1 MISLINFPALL
12 PSHIT
17 ERHLTLKNT
26 IMKTLI
32 TFITLILVVATGLL
46 SYSLFRQEEY
56 NFSSLFTITS
66 YLSIV
71 LGIYVVGSKKRVS
84 NQ

>member
-1 MISLINFPALL
+1 
-12 PSHIT
+12 
-17 ERHLTLKNT
+17 
-26 IMKTLI
+26 MKTFI

-56 NFSSLFTITS
+56 NFSSLLTITS

-84 NQ
+84 HQ